1 MTSGVLMLPTVENS
15 EAASAGFG
23 ILAAYNSA
31 QKPSTALRMFQHGAC
46 LHFAP
51 VSRNHEQTH
60 RVLQQPYHDN
70 IRKAAS
76 PLSTLCTS
84 GIPINPALEKAAL
97 KQETPSREKS
107 SAASATESAISRA
120 DATADCSK
128 RAVFSAVFLSIGC

>member
-15 EAASAGFG
+15 ETASAGFG
-23 ILAAYNSA
+23 ILEAYNSA

-51 VSRNHEQTH
+51 VSRNHEQAH

-76 PLSTLCTS
+76 PLSTLCAI

-97 KQETPSREKS
+97 KQETPSREKR

-120 DATADCSK
+120 DATEDYTK
-128 RAVFSAVFLSIGC
+128 RAVFSAVFLPIGC

>member
-1 MTSGVLMLPTVENS
+1 MTIMAE
-15 EAASAGFG
+15 
-23 ILAAYNSA
+23 
-31 QKPSTALRMFQHGAC
+31 
-46 LHFAP
+46 
-51 VSRNHEQTH
+51 
-60 RVLQQPYHDN
+60 

-76 PLSTLCTS
+76 PPSTLCTS

-128 RAVFSAVFLSIGC
+128 RAVFSAVFSPHRLLSKITGMIADVSSFPISSVPCPLSILLRQRKSPLP